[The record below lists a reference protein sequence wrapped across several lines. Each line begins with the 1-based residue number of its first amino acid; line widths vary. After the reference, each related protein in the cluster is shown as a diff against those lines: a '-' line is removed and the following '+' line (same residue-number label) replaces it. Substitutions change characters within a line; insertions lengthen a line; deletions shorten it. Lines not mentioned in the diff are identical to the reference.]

1 MAVTDIAKLYD
12 NHTTIEEKLEIIEGI
27 TRRRLTIMLG
37 INNPSL
43 IPEQLDYVVDEVTMA
58 RYSRLGNEA
67 MSSYGQE
74 GMSITFNDNDFG
86 PFMDEIGKFKL
97 DDGTDGYPSR
107 GRLTFW

>member
-1 MAVTDIAKLYD
+1 MAVNDIAKLYD
-12 NHTTIEEKLEIIEGI
+12 NHSTITEKLEIIEGI
-27 TRRRLTIMLG
+27 TRRRLAIMLG
-37 INNPSL
+37 VDDVSL

-74 GMSITFNDNDFG
+74 GMSITFNDNDFK
-86 PFMDEIGKFKL
+86 PFMNEISKFKL

>member
-1 MAVTDIAKLYD
+1 MAVTNIAKLYD
-12 NHTTIEEKLEIIEGI
+12 NRTSITEKLEIIEGI
-27 TRRRLTIMLG
+27 TRRRLAIMLG
-37 INNPSL
+37 VDDVSL

-74 GMSITFNDNDFG
+74 GMSITFNDNDFK
-86 PFMDEIGKFKL
+86 PFMNEISKFKL

-107 GRLTFW
+107 GRLMFW